1 MTAASTDEGPAVPS
15 HPSAKSTA
23 STGISSGL
31 ATGLNGIA
39 PGHVLRRVKTI
50 DVSDA
55 LLRPPPPSF
64 TSRSES
70 SFDGGSRPPRRSSN
84 LSDYSSEA
92 RDILNPKP
100 QADADGS
107 LPESSSLA
115 SLSLAFALL
124 PPISGALFKNGNA
137 VVIDMFSSPGGQTQM
152 RMQTGAGWYA
162 NHSNDRIWY
171 HAAQQVRILHEMDSD
186 DAIAV
191 ESDGDCSPA
200 TVPPGSP
207 LIDVPEEDEGGA
219 KPSPK
224 ARVQGM
230 PESERR
236 QAALRELYLHE
247 VLSLLACLVLPLLSA
262 YLLHTIRSQLSRPSE
277 GLVSNYNLT
286 IFLLVSELRVFS
298 HMLRLVQCRTLHLQR
313 VVHGDGFNPASKTK
327 AQLEEMVARVER
339 LEAHSGAEDKATGSD
354 CSPHSAR
361 AKQEAAMTRDVR
373 NAIQPELDALNRAV
387 RRYEKKATVLQFQT
401 ESRFSGLEARLNDAI
416 TLAAAAAKNNANRK
430 NVAMR
435 AFEFAMS
442 VALVPFHAML
452 RLLLLP
458 LRTLLALIGGSKQ
471 RQPASTKGRSSRAG
485 KAAAV
490 PLRYSGDRVP
500 PRVMKR

>member
-137 VVIDMFSSPGGQTQM
+137 VVTDVMLLALSGVFLHWSVTQP
-152 RMQTGAGWYA
+152 W
-162 NHSNDRIWY
+162 IWY